1 MFGMIILAFLAGGLF
16 GMMGMAVLAY
26 GSKTSLLRENGVM
39 RQRLQFLESD
49 KRDHKQYQDV
59 KDPKP
64 QVHTLIN

>member
-49 KRDHKQYQDV
+49 TREHKKYQDV

>member
-1 MFGMIILAFLAGGLF
+1 MIILAFLAGGLF

-26 GSKTSLLRENGVM
+26 GSKTSLLRENSVM

-49 KRDHKQYQDV
+49 KRESKQYQNV

-64 QVHTLIN
+64 QVHSLIN